1 MVRLVPHLRTALVRG
16 LRSLSL
22 HIGLYPGGQRR
33 SSRFLKLEELAEAL
47 DLCDQLLDALLR
59 AGQVLIELFLGD
71 GEGLLGILLN
81 KKSLYHRRNHGSGRE
96 VRQTT
101 LKYYRLPREAHS

>member
-71 GEGLLGILLN
+71 GEGLLGPEF
-81 KKSLYHRRNHGSGRE
+81 RN
-96 VRQTT
+96 
-101 LKYYRLPREAHS
+101 